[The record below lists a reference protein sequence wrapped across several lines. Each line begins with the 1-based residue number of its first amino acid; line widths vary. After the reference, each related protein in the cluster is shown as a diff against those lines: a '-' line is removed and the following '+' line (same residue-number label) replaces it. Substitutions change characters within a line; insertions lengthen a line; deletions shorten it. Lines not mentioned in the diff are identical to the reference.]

1 MEQYLLQMVMGCVG
15 AVGFAVLFNVRFN
28 KLWLIAAASALSWLG
43 YALCMLCGTGIFWA
57 FFCGTAVAALI
68 SEILARIVRV
78 PVLMLLVPILI
89 PLIPGS
95 DLYRMMRDLIRGQE
109 AAALSGT
116 RLLLLEAG
124 AIALG
129 IICVAT
135 VMSIVMSLRTRK
147 HGRKLPGCK

>member
-1 MEQYLLQMVMGCVG
+1 MEKYLMQMVMGCIG
-15 AVGFAVLFNVRFN
+15 AVGFAVLFNVRRN
-28 KLWLIAAASALSWLG
+28 KLWIIAAASALSWLG
-43 YALCMLCGTGIFWA
+43 YAACMLCNTGVFWA

-89 PLIPGS
+89 PLIPGG
-95 DLYRMMRDLIRGQE
+95 DLYHMMSNLVRGRE
-109 AAALSGT
+109 ADMMNYA

-129 IICVAT
+129 IICVAS
-135 VMSIVMSLRTRK
+135 VMSILMGLKHRK
-147 HGRKLPGCK
+147 QH

>member
-1 MEQYLLQMVMGCVG
+1 MERYILQMVMGCIG
-15 AVGFAVLFNVRFN
+15 AVCFAVLFNVRCN
-28 KLWLIAAASALSWLG
+28 KLWIIAGASALSWMG
-43 YALCMLCGTGIFWA
+43 YAACMLAGVGVFWA

-68 SEILARIVRV
+68 SEILARIVRA

-95 DLYRMMRDLIRGQE
+95 DLYHMMSNLVRGQE
-109 AAALSGT
+109 TAMLKYA

-129 IICVAT
+129 IICVAS
-135 VMSIVMSLRTRK
+135 VMGIVMGLRSRT
-147 HGRKLPGCK
+147 HH

>member
-1 MEQYLLQMVMGCVG
+1 MERYLLQMVMGCVG

-28 KLWLIAAASALSWLG
+28 KLWLIAATSALSWLG
-43 YALCMLCGTGIFWA
+43 YALCMLCATGIFWA
-57 FFCGTAVAALI
+57 FFCGTVVAAII
-68 SEILARIVRV
+68 SEILARVVRV

-109 AAALSGT
+109 AAALSDA

-135 VMSIVMSLRTRK
+135 VMSIVMGLRNRK
-147 HGRKLPGCK
+147 RNRNPSRCQ

>member
-1 MEQYLLQMVMGCVG
+1 MEKYLMQMIMGCIG
-15 AVGFAVLFNVRFN
+15 AIGFAVLFNVKPD
-28 KLWLIAAASALSWLG
+28 KLPYIAVASALSWIG
-43 YALCMLCGTGIFWA
+43 YAVCMLCGSGVFWA

-95 DLYRMMRDLIRGQE
+95 DLYHMMSNLVRGRDGEGFRY
-109 AAALSGT
+109 A

-129 IICVAT
+129 IICVA
-135 VMSIVMSLRTRK
+135 SIMNILSGLRRRRP
-147 HGRKLPGCK
+147 H

>member
-1 MEQYLLQMVMGCVG
+1 MEKYLMQMVMGCIG
-15 AVGFAVLFNVRFN
+15 AIGFAVLFNVPRN
-28 KLWLIAAASALSWLG
+28 KLLYIMGASALSWLG
-43 YALCMLCGTGIFWA
+43 YAVCMLGGCGVFWA

-68 SEILARIVRV
+68 SEILARTVRV

-95 DLYRMMRDLIRGQE
+95 DLYHMMSNLVRGRDGEGFRY
-109 AAALSGT
+109 A

-129 IICVAT
+129 IICVA
-135 VMSIVMSLRTRK
+135 SIMNILSGLRRRRP
-147 HGRKLPGCK
+147 H

>member
-1 MEQYLLQMVMGCVG
+1 MEKYLIQMVMGCIG
-15 AVGFAVLFNVRFN
+15 AVGFAVVFNVRRDS
-28 KLWLIAAASALSWLG
+28 LRIIAAASALSWLG
-43 YALCMLCGTGIFWA
+43 YSICMLCGTGVFWA

-95 DLYRMMRDLIRGQE
+95 DLYHMMNSLVRGR
-109 AAALSGT
+109 GT
-116 RLLLLEAG
+116 DTMHYARLLVLEAG

-129 IICVAT
+129 IICVASVT
-135 VMSIVMSLRTRK
+135 GILMGLKQRK
-147 HGRKLPGCK
+147 YH